1 MTLCCRRS
9 HFLISCGVYLDRAAH
24 HLTTLFGLTN
34 GVDMSNIRN
43 SRTTHP
49 RKQARRDRAAQRF
62 GIRSIRGNPE
72 YVARKLVEAA
82 ALGIAQ
88 PTYF

>member
-1 MTLCCRRS
+1 
-9 HFLISCGVYLDRAAH
+9 
-24 HLTTLFGLTN
+24 
-34 GVDMSNIRN
+34 MSNIRN

-62 GIRSIRGNPE
+62 GIRSIRGNPD
-72 YVARKLVEAA
+72 YVTRKLIEAK

-88 PTYF
+88 TTYY

>member
-1 MTLCCRRS
+1 M
-9 HFLISCGVYLDRAAH
+9 
-24 HLTTLFGLTN
+24 N
-34 GVDMSNIRN
+34 NIRN
-43 SRTTHP
+43 VRTTHP

-82 ALGIAQ
+82 ALGIAN